1 MEYLKL
7 LIADDEENIRN
18 GLKCILDWEELGYKV
33 CGEAA
38 NGKEAIQQIIDL
50 NPDLVIQDIK
60 MPGYTGI
67 EVINNVKT
75 HCQKNNIPM
84 PSFIILSGFSEFDYA
99 QKALNLGAKAYLLK
113 PVDEDELL
121 EKVKKI
127 TEEINNANK
136 LKSTSENTNLF
147 QTKDILNKMF
157 NSGLVPPKNTIEHLP
172 FFENSEQS
180 SYQVILCNLSYFQNF
195 NLPMFEK
202 SIDNYFSFFNWTSI
216 RNGNNYFIILKTNN
230 SVAVNNSLLRTAKLN
245 IEKTFITV
253 GKNEKGLIGLI
264 DSHKQAVDLDR
275 YLFFFS
281 DIPFIS
287 EEEVKDVN
295 KEGNEVQLDA
305 IIKGL
310 IFSIETYDKKNLEEL
325 KKKIKD
331 KTYNITESENN
342 IRQIF
347 IYCLVELRYRLVTK
361 YPEREISDG
370 ETFDVVKK
378 LLNYNNFEDLFKC
391 FSTILD
397 DFIENFNF
405 NTADSVIVKVLAY
418 VKTNYASDL
427 KLENL
432 GDMFNCNSAYLG
444 KKFKKYTGLQFNAY
458 LDNIRMEV
466 AKDKLKNTDLKI
478 YQISKLV
485 GFSNTDYF
493 FMKFKKYTGITPK
506 EYKKQVEDEK
516 NN

>member
-1 MEYLKL
+1 M
-7 LIADDEENIRN
+7 
-18 GLKCILDWEELGYKV
+18 
-33 CGEAA
+33 
-38 NGKEAIQQIIDL
+38 
-50 NPDLVIQDIK
+50 
-60 MPGYTGI
+60 
-67 EVINNVKT
+67 
-75 HCQKNNIPM
+75 
-84 PSFIILSGFSEFDYA
+84 
-99 QKALNLGAKAYLLK
+99 
-113 PVDEDELL
+113 
-121 EKVKKI
+121 
-127 TEEINNANK
+127 
-136 LKSTSENTNLF
+136 
-147 QTKDILNKMF
+147 
-157 NSGLVPPKNTIEHLP
+157 
-172 FFENSEQS
+172 
-180 SYQVILCNLSYFQNF
+180 
-195 NLPMFEK
+195 
-202 SIDNYFSFFNWTSI
+202 
-216 RNGNNYFIILKTNN
+216 
-230 SVAVNNSLLRTAKLN
+230 
-245 IEKTFITV
+245 
-253 GKNEKGLIGLI
+253 
-264 DSHKQAVDLDR
+264 
-275 YLFFFS
+275 
-281 DIPFIS
+281 
-287 EEEVKDVN
+287 N

-331 KTYNITESENN
+331 KTYNIAESENN

>member
-75 HCQKNNIPM
+75 HCQKNNIPI

-157 NSGLVPPKNTIEHLP
+157 NSGLVPSKNTIEHLP

-202 SIDNYFSFFNWTSI
+202 SIDNYFS
-216 RNGNNYFIILKTNN
+216 
-230 SVAVNNSLLRTAKLN
+230 LR
-245 IEKTFITV
+245 
-253 GKNEKGLIGLI
+253 
-264 DSHKQAVDLDR
+264 DL
-275 YLFFFS
+275 
-281 DIPFIS
+281 
-287 EEEVKDVN
+287 
-295 KEGNEVQLDA
+295 
-305 IIKGL
+305 
-310 IFSIETYDKKNLEEL
+310 
-325 KKKIKD
+325 
-331 KTYNITESENN
+331 
-342 IRQIF
+342 
-347 IYCLVELRYRLVTK
+347 
-361 YPEREISDG
+361 
-370 ETFDVVKK
+370 
-378 LLNYNNFEDLFKC
+378 
-391 FSTILD
+391 
-397 DFIENFNF
+397 
-405 NTADSVIVKVLAY
+405 
-418 VKTNYASDL
+418 
-427 KLENL
+427 
-432 GDMFNCNSAYLG
+432 
-444 KKFKKYTGLQFNAY
+444 
-458 LDNIRMEV
+458 
-466 AKDKLKNTDLKI
+466 
-478 YQISKLV
+478 
-485 GFSNTDYF
+485 
-493 FMKFKKYTGITPK
+493 
-506 EYKKQVEDEK
+506 
-516 NN
+516 